1 MGIGYW
7 VLGIGYWILDIG
19 YRISDIGLSVQRQ
32 GAERRHAVQAQG
44 IAASLAVTAGAA
56 PRSCLWQKPQV
67 AVAAAD
73 PPLASN
79 SASSASVPRP
89 PFHDLMDLN
98 DLAVNVT
105 AISLGAADRLYI
117 GTLVLICAPVP
128 LTQWAW
134 GQGEKSFLVFC
145 FFVFCFL
152 IFAFCFFFL
161 LFVIC
166 YLLFVIFCFLFIFS
180 APIPFKP

>member
-7 VLGIGYWILDIG
+7 VLGIWYWILDIG

-145 FFVFCFL
+145 FLFFDFCFL
-152 IFAFCFFFL
+152 L
-161 LFVIC
+161 LFFVIC
-166 YLLFVIFCFLFIFS
+166 YLLFVICYFLFFIYFFS
-180 APIPFKP
+180 PDSL